1 MGVSA
6 RFCGPAVIRDGVEPS
21 FAEALRSCLGHIPQG
36 RVATCGCV
44 ARALGDVRAARA
56 VAQYLVDHPEVL
68 AGHRVVRADG
78 RPVLSRLTPLLAAE
92 GTMIARG
99 RVAPGRLFDELPEVP
114 LLGKLRR
121 EQERLERR
129 VVERD
134 AMEPVERFG
143 AVDVSYDGERAFAV
157 AVTVDAKSL
166 EPLEI
171 VVRQTRIEF
180 PYIPTYLAFRE
191 LPAIRP
197 AVEGLRTRP
206 EVLFVDGHGRLHP
219 LGFGFACYAGVAFD
233 LPTVGVAKHPLVG
246 RPSPSRAAGDGA
258 VPFLLGGQVRGYAW
272 RPPGRSRPLYVSV
285 GHRVSLRT
293 ALSLTKRATRDRY
306 PEPLRIADRLSKEE
320 RRKNT
325 ERSASERAAHPRP
338 PAQSP
343 QGT

>member
-1 MGVSA
+1 
-6 RFCGPAVIRDGVEPS
+6 
-21 FAEALRSCLGHIPQG
+21 
-36 RVATCGCV
+36 
-44 ARALGDVRAARA
+44 
-56 VAQYLVDHPEVL
+56 
-68 AGHRVVRADG
+68 
-78 RPVLSRLTPLLAAE
+78 
-92 GTMIARG
+92 MIARG
-99 RVAPGRLFDELPEVP
+99 RVAPDRLLDELPELP
-114 LLGKLRR
+114 LLGNLRK

-134 AMEPVERFG
+134 DFEPLKRLG
-143 AVDVSYDGERAFAV
+143 AADVSYDADRACAV
-157 AVTVDAKSL
+157 AVTVDAETL

-171 VVRQTRIEF
+171 VVRQIRIEF

-197 AVEGLRTRP
+197 AVEALRRKP

-219 LGFGFACYAGVAFD
+219 LGFGFACYAGITLDV
-233 LPTVGVAKHPLVG
+233 PTVGIAKHPLVG
-246 RPSPSRAAGDGA
+246 RPSPSRAAGSDA
-258 VPFLLGGQVRGYAW
+258 VPILLGGHIRGYAW
-272 RPPGRSRPLYVSV
+272 RPPGGSRPLYVSV

-293 ALSLTKRATRDRY
+293 ALSLTRRTTRERY